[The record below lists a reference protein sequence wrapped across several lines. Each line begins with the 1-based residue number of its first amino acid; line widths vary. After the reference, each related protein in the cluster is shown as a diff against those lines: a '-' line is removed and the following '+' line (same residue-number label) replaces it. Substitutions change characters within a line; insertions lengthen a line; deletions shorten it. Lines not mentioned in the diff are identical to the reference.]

1 MLEFLRFYKFSRN
14 RLAGDEPPPGDSS
27 IMHYFGVL
35 EREPPGGTLPAARR
49 RLGLFQFL
57 GLWMKR
63 LAGLVE
69 SLGGAKHFFDFGF
82 FLGSGLNVIE
92 AKVSGGTVKGII
104 LLTVGMDTGLN

>member
-1 MLEFLRFYKFSRN
+1 MLIYGACILLNLGILRFWEIPRN
-14 RLAGDEPPPGDSS
+14 HLTGDEPPPGAHLFYT
-27 IMHYFGVL
+27 ILGVL

-69 SLGGAKHFFDFGF
+69 SPGGAGHFSDFGF
-82 FLGSGLNVIE
+82 F
-92 AKVSGGTVKGII
+92 
-104 LLTVGMDTGLN
+104 